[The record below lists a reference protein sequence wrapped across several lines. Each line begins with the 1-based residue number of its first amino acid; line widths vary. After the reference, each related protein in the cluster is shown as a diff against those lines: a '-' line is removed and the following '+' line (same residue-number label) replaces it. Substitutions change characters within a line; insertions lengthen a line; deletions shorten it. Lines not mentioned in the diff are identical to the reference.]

1 MGENSGL
8 CGILE
13 TIKNNFHIRSLD
25 LSLHSTQGTKDT
37 VIEEYLSRLDERLLN
52 IDISSKRFNNLTKE
66 VHNAIYDLGDDPTI
80 TIKCV
85 YHGSTVVVW
94 GREDYW
100 KEAPKQLEDRDV
112 YGEVQMTLAF
122 LSTPL

>member
-80 TIKCV
+80 TIKWC
-85 YHGSTVVVW
+85 
-94 GREDYW
+94 
-100 KEAPKQLEDRDV
+100 
-112 YGEVQMTLAF
+112 
-122 LSTPL
+122 LSWFYRGCLGVERIIGKRRLSN